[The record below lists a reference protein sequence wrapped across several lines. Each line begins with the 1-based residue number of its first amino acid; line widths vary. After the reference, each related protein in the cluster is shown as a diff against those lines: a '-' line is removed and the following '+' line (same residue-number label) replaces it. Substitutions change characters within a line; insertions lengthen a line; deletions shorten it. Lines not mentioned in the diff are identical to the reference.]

1 MLDIRARLIPFFC
14 RSFACALLTY
24 SPTSLAQNKKSPQRY
39 SIINHTISPSVGISQ
54 SRSYK
59 VFSNTAPFSG
69 ATPEL
74 PNGIANISGLL
85 KVFPSTI
92 SPPIDF
98 KNNTSL
104 FIRENM
110 PIGQVV
116 GQFSSTSKIP
126 VDGFSLTQGKGDIHN
141 SLFTID
147 SNGTLQSAAIFDY
160 EASVHEFSIRVRAT
174 RGNESHIERI
184 FSIQLVNQIEDLDAD
199 GVEDHEDLDADGDGF
214 SNDEEVAY
222 GSDPYNAKSIID
234 QPKEAEKE
242 SFRPIVR
249 TLSDFTLIDGNL
261 TVNAK
266 IIDLGITTEKVIR
279 GFIISSRPNAKLGGK
294 NQQISKS
301 KGNLGSFSD
310 SFMVN
315 QLTVKKVYI
324 RAYARNSKGASY
336 GTSIPVRLEKP
347 LPTLAWADA
356 SRRPDADDW
365 WESPWLGAIYAPQ
378 ENGWILHQDL
388 HWVFILP
395 QPQGKGIWLW
405 KEGIG
410 WLWTRKSAFP
420 YLFSHASQS
429 WVFLHGSSQDGAL
442 LFDHQNEN
450 WLVLK
455 KD

>member
-1 MLDIRARLIPFFC
+1 
-14 RSFACALLTY
+14 
-24 SPTSLAQNKKSPQRY
+24 
-39 SIINHTISPSVGISQ
+39 
-54 SRSYK
+54 
-59 VFSNTAPFSG
+59 
-69 ATPEL
+69 
-74 PNGIANISGLL
+74 
-85 KVFPSTI
+85 
-92 SPPIDF
+92 
-98 KNNTSL
+98 
-104 FIRENM
+104 M

-126 VDGFSLTQGKGDIHN
+126 LDGFSLTQGKGDIHN

-147 SNGTLQSAAIFDY
+147 ANGTLQSAAIFDY
-160 EASVHEFSIRVRAT
+160 EASVPEFSIRVQAT

-184 FSIQLVNQIEDLDAD
+184 FSIQLVNQIEDIDAD

-324 RAYARNSKGASY
+324 RAYARNSEGRFIRYKYTRQVEETPSPPSPGQTLPADPMPTTGGKAHGLVRSMLLRRMDGFFIRIYTGYLSSHNHRVRESGYGRKELAGFGPENQLSRIYFLMPLNHGYSY
-336 GTSIPVRLEKP
+336 M
-347 LPTLAWADA
+347 D
-356 SRRPDADDW
+356 RRRMVP
-365 WESPWLGAIYAPQ
+365 
-378 ENGWILHQDL
+378 
-388 HWVFILP
+388 F
-395 QPQGKGIWLW
+395 
-405 KEGIG
+405 
-410 WLWTRKSAFP
+410 F
-420 YLFSHASQS
+420 
-429 WVFLHGSSQDGAL
+429 
-442 LFDHQNEN
+442 
-450 WLVLK
+450 
-455 KD
+455 